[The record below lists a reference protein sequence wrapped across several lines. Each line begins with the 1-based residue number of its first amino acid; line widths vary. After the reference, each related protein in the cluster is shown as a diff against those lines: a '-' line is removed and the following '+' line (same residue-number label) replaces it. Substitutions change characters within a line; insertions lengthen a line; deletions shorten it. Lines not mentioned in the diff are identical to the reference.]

1 MVSKEAA
8 QGPRR
13 DRREDILQAS
23 LHLFAEKGFHGTSM
37 RDIAR
42 SADITEGLI
51 YHYFE
56 SKRDLFRAIIE
67 EHSFLPLLRTLPE
80 LAGQLDLRGLLI
92 VLARGFFDVLGQ
104 SKELTRLLLQ
114 EVQVFP
120 EEKEA
125 FFGDAVERS
134 ITELAH
140 ILDARMSKS
149 ARTKVDPFMA
159 ARLFFNALLAFF
171 VEQEILGGKH
181 LLPADESVYVEHLV
195 DMFVKRLGPGRPDR
209 PASSS
214 PGLRSVGDGHVD
226 LREDTADDRS

>member
-1 MVSKEAA
+1 MAESGHREGQA
-8 QGPRR
+8 RR
-13 DRREDILQAS
+13 DRREDILQTS

-56 SKRDLFRAIIE
+56 SKRDLFRAIIDE
-67 EHSFLPLLRTLPE
+67 YSFLPLLRTLPQ
-80 LAGQLDLRGLLI
+80 LAEQLDLRALLI
-92 VLARGFFDVLGQ
+92 VLARGFFDVMRQ
-104 SKELTRLLLQ
+104 NTEITRLLLQ

-125 FFGDAVERS
+125 FFADMVGES
-134 ITELAH
+134 IGELAK
-140 ILDARMSKS
+140 ILEDRMNERAR
-149 ARTKVDPFMA
+149 AKVDPHMA

-181 LLPADESVYVEHLV
+181 MLPADESSYVEHLV
-195 DMFVKRLGPGRPDR
+195 DMFVKRLGPGQPKSTGPKVVR
-209 PASSS
+209 
-214 PGLRSVGDGHVD
+214 
-226 LREDTADDRS
+226 

>member
-1 MVSKEAA
+1 MTQAHHL
-8 QGPRR
+8 RR

-56 SKRDLFRAIIE
+56 NKRDLFRAIID

-80 LAGQLDLRGLLI
+80 LAEHLDLRGLLI
-92 VLARGFFDVLGQ
+92 VLARGFFDVLRQ
-104 SKELTRLLLQ
+104 NTELTRLLLQ

-125 FFGDAVERS
+125 FFSDAVGQS
-134 ITELAH
+134 ISELAQ
-140 ILDARMSKS
+140 ILDSRMSE
-149 ARTKVDPFMA
+149 RTRAQIDPQVA
-159 ARLFFNALLAFF
+159 ARIFFNSLLAFF
-171 VEQEILGGKH
+171 VEQEILGGKQA
-181 LLPADESVYVEHLV
+181 LPADEHSYVEHLV
-195 DMFVKRLGPGRPDR
+195 DMFVKRIGNGRPR
-209 PASSS
+209 
-214 PGLRSVGDGHVD
+214 GVGPRAVK
-226 LREDTADDRS
+226 

>member
-1 MVSKEAA
+1 LTQAHHL
-8 QGPRR
+8 RR

-56 SKRDLFRAIIE
+56 NKRDLFRAIID

-80 LAGQLDLRGLLI
+80 LAEHLDLRGLLI
-92 VLARGFFDVLGQ
+92 VLARGFFDVLRQ
-104 SKELTRLLLQ
+104 NTELTRLLLQ

-125 FFGDAVERS
+125 FFSDAVGQS
-134 ITELAH
+134 ISELAQ
-140 ILDARMSKS
+140 ILDSRMSE
-149 ARTKVDPFMA
+149 RTRGQIDPQVA
-159 ARLFFNALLAFF
+159 ARIFFNSLLAFF
-171 VEQEILGGKH
+171 VEQEILGGKQA
-181 LLPADESVYVEHLV
+181 LPADEHSYVEHLV
-195 DMFVKRLGPGRPDR
+195 DMFVKRIGNGRPRGLGPR
-209 PASSS
+209 A
-214 PGLRSVGDGHVD
+214 VK
-226 LREDTADDRS
+226 

>member
-1 MVSKEAA
+1 MT
-8 QGPRR
+8 QPHHLRR

-56 SKRDLFRAIIE
+56 NKRDLFRAIID

-80 LAGQLDLRGLLI
+80 LAEHLDLRGLLI
-92 VLARGFFDVLGQ
+92 VLARGFFDVLRQ
-104 SKELTRLLLQ
+104 NTELTRLLLQ

-125 FFGDAVERS
+125 FFSDAVGQS
-134 ITELAH
+134 ISELAQ
-140 ILDARMSKS
+140 ILDSRMSE
-149 ARTKVDPFMA
+149 RTRAQIDPQVA
-159 ARLFFNALLAFF
+159 ARIFFNSLLAFF
-171 VEQEILGGKH
+171 VEQEILGGKQA
-181 LLPADESVYVEHLV
+181 LPADEHSYVEHLV
-195 DMFVKRLGPGRPDR
+195 DMFVKRIGNGRRRGAGPR
-209 PASSS
+209 A
-214 PGLRSVGDGHVD
+214 VK
-226 LREDTADDRS
+226 

>member
-1 MVSKEAA
+1 VRETGSP
-8 QGPRR
+8 PRR
-13 DRREDILQAS
+13 DRREDILQTS

-67 EHSFLPLLRTLPE
+67 EYSFLPLLRTLPD
-80 LAGQLDLRGLLI
+80 LAEQLDLRGLLI
-92 VLARGFFDVLGQ
+92 VLARGFFDVLRQ
-104 SKELTRLLLQ
+104 NRELTRLLLQ

-125 FFGDAVERS
+125 FFADAVGQS
-134 ITELAH
+134 MNELAR
-140 ILDARMSKS
+140 ILDDRMNERAR
-149 ARTKVDPFMA
+149 AQVDPQIA
-159 ARLFFNALLAFF
+159 ARLFFNSLLAFF

-181 LLPADESVYVEHLV
+181 MLPVDEHSYIEHLV
-195 DMFVKRLGPGRPDR
+195 DMFVKRLGPGRPKPTGPR
-209 PASSS
+209 
-214 PGLRSVGDGHVD
+214 LVK
-226 LREDTADDRS
+226 

>member
-1 MVSKEAA
+1 LTQAHHL
-8 QGPRR
+8 RR

-56 SKRDLFRAIIE
+56 NKRDLFRAIID

-80 LAGQLDLRGLLI
+80 LAEHLDLRGLLI
-92 VLARGFFDVLGQ
+92 VLARGFFDVLRQ
-104 SKELTRLLLQ
+104 NTELTRLLLQ

-125 FFGDAVERS
+125 FFSDAVGQS
-134 ITELAH
+134 ISELAQ
-140 ILDARMSKS
+140 ILDSRMSEKTR
-149 ARTKVDPFMA
+149 AQIDPQVA
-159 ARLFFNALLAFF
+159 ARIFFNSLLAFF
-171 VEQEILGGKH
+171 VEQEILGGKQA
-181 LLPADESVYVEHLV
+181 LPADEHSYVEHLV
-195 DMFVKRLGPGRPDR
+195 DMFVKRIGNGRPR
-209 PASSS
+209 
-214 PGLRSVGDGHVD
+214 GVGPRAVK
-226 LREDTADDRS
+226 